1 MILPYKHCS
10 VLQAKESGHKQYVGS
25 TSSLWYRVFV
35 GYLLKKDVEGATS
48 AMTSIEELER

>member
-1 MILPYKHCS
+1 MIIAYKYCS